1 MPHNKVHCA
10 ISKKRTGKTYK
21 VLHQWIDDNKDDRSV
36 NHRSKNHYYS
46 EELRNFIY
54 SKFGGN
60 EAVSEWLFHIALDNL
75 DTSVINDWN
84 YLKIKNN
91 FHKFGFE
98 PDGFIHYGEEELE
111 ESEMEDEFSEDF
123 EEDDSW

>member
-1 MPHNKVHCA
+1 MPHNNVHCA
-10 ISKKRTGKTYK
+10 ISKKRTGNTYK
-21 VLHQWIDDNKDDRSV
+21 KLHQWIDDNKDDRSV

-46 EELRNFIY
+46 EELRKFVHTQ
-54 SKFGGN
+54 FGGD

-98 PDGFIHYGEEELE
+98 PDGFIHYEEEELDD
-111 ESEMEDEFSEDF
+111 SEMEEEFSEDF
-123 EEDDSW
+123 E